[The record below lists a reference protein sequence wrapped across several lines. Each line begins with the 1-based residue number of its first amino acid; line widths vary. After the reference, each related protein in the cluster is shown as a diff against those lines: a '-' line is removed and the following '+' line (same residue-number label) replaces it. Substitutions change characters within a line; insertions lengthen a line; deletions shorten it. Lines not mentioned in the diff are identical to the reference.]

1 LFIRLAKLFSDLANC
16 GRDKRSLP
24 NLISHPQGEQ
34 SFSKKRNRL
43 NPEAAD
49 RKNPGQIQKR
59 ARKQKADGIESDL
72 EAESAYQPVEALLL
86 FQARPSGE
94 DAELVPTISDE
105 EHAATRDALCKPCS
119 SLVGKG
125 REL

>member
-1 LFIRLAKLFSDLANC
+1 LWSRQTHLTKSDQSSAGGAELFEKKNC
-16 GRDKRSLP
+16 
-24 NLISHPQGEQ
+24 
-34 SFSKKRNRL
+34 L
-43 NPEAAD
+43 NTAATCF
-49 RKNPGQIQKR
+49 KNQVQIQKC
-59 ARKQKADGIESDL
+59 ARKQKADGIKNDL

-94 DAELVPTISDE
+94 DAELVAMISDE

-125 REL
+125 KEL